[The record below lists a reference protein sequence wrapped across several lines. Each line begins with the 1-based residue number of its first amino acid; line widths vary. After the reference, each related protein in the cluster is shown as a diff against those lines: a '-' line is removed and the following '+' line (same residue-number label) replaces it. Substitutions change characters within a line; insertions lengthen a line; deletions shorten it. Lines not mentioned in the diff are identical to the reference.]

1 MSGSSLFFDK
11 HGNARPVP
19 TGIIVIAA
27 AFLAA
32 ARVKGGFLSYESDK
46 VIAIVVPVAGTIVAL
61 ALPAAQLA
69 QSVLE
74 SFLTNAQELI
84 KSGDPIHGIV
94 KFLTNLANDRRRN
107 LEAMKMVV
115 YFGLASFL
123 IGMVGVLGAFHPEK
137 ISDSMAVRDVI
148 ACLSSAFLIASVL
161 WFLPVV
167 KSSFNFRK
175 ANELIDLLKKTPE
188 SAGKSKEDTVLPA
201 PATGA
206 AGQAAAKPA
215 A

>member
-167 KSSFNFRK
+167 ESSFNFGK
-175 ANELIDLLKKTPE
+175 ADELIVLLKKTPDP
-188 SAGKSKEDTVLPA
+188 AGKSKEDAVPPA